1 MFRPVA
7 QLPLDY
13 SVFKDKKSIFS
24 WAPSGAILF
33 GNGAAAKT
41 GEELKKLG
49 VNKATLV
56 TDQGLVKFGIA
67 AKIKESV
74 ENAGIE
80 LNVYDQ
86 CEPDSSVETV
96 EKIADLSKDADVI
109 IGLGGGSSMDPAKA
123 AAIVVTNGGS
133 IRDYQGCD
141 KFKTAPL
148 PIVAIPTAAGT
159 GSECTPFAVIADR
172 QREWKMPIGGTGIMP
187 ALAICDPELTYS
199 LPAGI
204 TAATGMDA
212 LTHAIEAYTSR
223 CTEPIS
229 DALACQAVKLIA
241 GALRPAV
248 YRGDSDKDARYDMMM
263 GAMLAGYAFTT
274 ASLGISHC
282 MAHPLG
288 AQYHVPHG
296 VANALCLPV
305 VMEFNMGAWPE
316 RYADIAGFFGVNTA
330 GLSVREA
337 AKKGVS
343 CVYELLEDM
352 PVPPLA
358 SFGVTEESLE
368 RLADDA
374 MLGGDRPNNARMTTK
389 DDFIRLYRK
398 VMELKKDEKI

>member
-1 MFRPVA
+1 MFRSVA
-7 QLPLDY
+7 QLALDY
-13 SVFKDKKSIFS
+13 NVFKDKKSIFS
-24 WAPSGAILF
+24 WSPSGAIIF
-33 GNGAAAKT
+33 GNGASKKT

-49 VNKATLV
+49 VKKATLV
-56 TDQGLVKFGIA
+56 TDPGLVKFGIA
-67 AKIKESV
+67 EKIISV
-74 ENAGIE
+74 VREAGIE
-80 LNVYDQ
+80 LNVYDK

-96 EKIADLSKDADVI
+96 EKVAELARDSEIL

-123 AAIVVTNGGS
+123 AAILVTNGGD

-141 KFKTAPL
+141 KFTKAPL

-172 QREWKMPIGGTGIMP
+172 QRDWKMPIGGTGIMP

-199 LPAGI
+199 LPPTV

-229 DALACQAVKLIA
+229 DALAIQAIKLLARAI
-241 GALRPAV
+241 RPAV
-248 YRGDSDKDARYDMMM
+248 YRGDSDHDARYDMMM
-263 GAMLAGYAFTT
+263 GAMLAGYAFTS

-288 AQYHVPHG
+288 ARYHVPHG

-316 RYADIAGFFGVNTA
+316 RYADIAEFFGEDIS
-330 GLSVREA
+330 GLSVRDA
-337 AKKGVS
+337 AKRGVQ
-343 CVYELLEDM
+343 CVYELLDDM
-352 PVPPLA
+352 PIRALDTY
-358 SFGVTEESLE
+358 GVDEESLE
-368 RLADDA
+368 TLAEDA
-374 MLGGDRPNNARMTTK
+374 MKGGDRPNNARMTTK
-389 DDFIRLYRK
+389 EEFLQLYRK
-398 VMELKKDEKI
+398 VMQLKK

>member
-1 MFRPVA
+1 MFRSVA
-7 QLPLDY
+7 QLALDY
-13 SVFKDKKSIFS
+13 NVFKDKKSIFS
-24 WAPSGAILF
+24 WSPSGAIIF
-33 GNGAAAKT
+33 GNGASKKT

-49 VNKATLV
+49 VKKATLV
-56 TDQGLVKFGIA
+56 TDPGLVKFGIA
-67 AKIKESV
+67 EKIISV
-74 ENAGIE
+74 VREAGIE
-80 LNVYDQ
+80 LNVYDK

-96 EKIADLSKDADVI
+96 EKVAELARDSEIL

-123 AAIVVTNGGS
+123 AAILVTNGGD

-141 KFKTAPL
+141 KFTKAPL

-172 QREWKMPIGGTGIMP
+172 QRDWKMPIGGTGIMP

-199 LPAGI
+199 LPPTV

-229 DALACQAVKLIA
+229 DALAIQAIKLLARAI
-241 GALRPAV
+241 RPAV
-248 YRGDSDKDARYDMMM
+248 YRGDSDHDARYDMMM
-263 GAMLAGYAFTT
+263 GAMLAGYAFTS

-288 AQYHVPHG
+288 ARYHVPHG

-316 RYADIAGFFGVNTA
+316 RYADIAEFFGEDIS
-330 GLSVREA
+330 GLSVRDA
-337 AKKGVS
+337 AKRGV
-343 CVYELLEDM
+343 
-352 PVPPLA
+352 
-358 SFGVTEESLE
+358 
-368 RLADDA
+368 
-374 MLGGDRPNNARMTTK
+374 
-389 DDFIRLYRK
+389 
-398 VMELKKDEKI
+398 